1 MKQRILFVCIGNAVR
16 SQMAE
21 GFAKVYGWDCVV
33 PASGGLSP
41 ATRIDPAAVRLMS
54 DIGIDIA
61 EQFPKYYEALS
72 QMRFDR
78 IVNISGHSLPGA
90 TPGCPVT
97 VWTVEDPVGK
107 ADERYREA
115 RDQIQKLIIELID
128 QIRRTQ
134 PEERPAAQRP
144 AAPAQRPTLV
154 LDRKR
159 RLRPS
164 S

>member
-21 GFAKVYGWDCVV
+21 GFARVYGWDCIV

-41 ATRIDPAAVRLMS
+41 ANRIDPAAVRLMS
-54 DIGIDIA
+54 DIGIDIV
-61 EQFPKYYEALS
+61 EHFPKYYDAVA
-72 QMRFDR
+72 QMGFDR
-78 IVNISGHSLPGA
+78 IVNISGHSLPGD
-90 TPGCPVT
+90 PPKCPVT

-115 RDQIQKLIIELID
+115 RDQIQKLIIGLVDE
-128 QIRRTQ
+128 IRRSQ
-134 PEERPAAQRP
+134 PP
-144 AAPAQRPTLV
+144 APAPERRAVHAPGNLV